1 MAWSISGSYFEN
13 CNCDVVCPCTWS
25 GLSRP
30 ATNDR
35 CNALLGFHIEEGN
48 IEGVDVTGLS
58 FALLLDTPKQMTDGN
73 WRVGLL
79 LDQNASEEQAAKIQG
94 VATGE
99 LGGPMAMVAGL
110 VGEILGVERAP
121 VTFEKADGVT
131 RVSFG
136 DLADLE
142 ATHVRSIE
150 GQDVWLDNVPHPA
163 SRTLTIAPA
172 TKVKVNAFGIDF
184 GKPDTSGFTASFSW
198 SG

>member
-1 MAWSISGSYFEN
+1 MAWSISGTYFEN

-35 CNALLGFHIEEGN
+35 CNALLGFHVDDGEV
-48 IEGVDVTGLS
+48 EGVDLAGRT
-58 FALLLDTPKQMTDGN
+58 FAIVVDSPKQMTDGG

-79 LDQNASEEQAAKIQG
+79 VDDGASDDQLAKIQG

-99 LGGPMAMVAGL
+99 LGGPMAALSGL
-110 VGEILGVERAP
+110 VGEILGVERVP
-121 VTFEKADGVT
+121 VSYQREDGVA
-131 RVSFG
+131 RARFG
-136 DLADLE
+136 DVVQLE
-142 ATHVRSIE
+142 VANVKSVEGEDVR
-150 GQDVWLDNVPHPA
+150 LDNVPHPA

-172 TKVKVNAFGIDF
+172 TSANITAFGIDF
-184 GKPDTSGFTASFSW
+184 GKPDTSGFTASFAW